1 MSNFNSIWRSQI
13 DSRLEVERIKNNKKL
28 EDTVHKINT
37 NKSKQERTEIERYG
51 YTFTQLQ
58 QMIYDGLA
66 SVEAVATYV
75 ANCNA
80 ERLHKSYTEFFNP
93 YRFCTK
99 EDKEKLEKE
108 AYEREVLNGFTVGEL
123 RENVQFNIITKEEA
137 AFYFAYCMSK
147 RFGTKTLT
155 YYDEDSFDPAKN
167 FGFSNDDESEVQ
179 DND

>member
-13 DSRLEVERIKNNKKL
+13 DSRLEVERIKNKKKL
-28 EDTVHKINT
+28 EDTANKINI
-37 NKSKQERTEIERYG
+37 NKSKQQRTEMKRYG

-58 QMIYDGLA
+58 QMIFDGLA

-75 ANCNA
+75 ANCDA

-108 AYEREVLNGFTVGEL
+108 AYERDVLDGFTVDEL

-147 RFGTKTLT
+147 KFGTKVVE
-155 YYDEDSFDPAKN
+155 YYDEDSFDPDKN
-167 FGFSNDDESEVQ
+167 FGFSDESEVQ